1 MHILGIGGDP
11 MPKRRFRRPLRCRF
25 RLPRLTAFQSVLL
38 SIGAIFLSFL
48 ILLIPAT
55 RYFHTLT
62 GAMALSDATDRIT
75 KTVNDIVEEKMRD
88 PAQEY
93 SRFINLEKNS
103 TGGIAAIVTDMTQ
116 VNTLAS
122 ELMNSV
128 VMASEQG
135 ELDLEIPLG
144 NLLGSGFLLGRG
156 PDVPVKVTMLT
167 SSGTRFR
174 NELTEAG
181 INQTKHQL
189 LLELLVDIDVLL
201 PWEIL
206 STQVVVEVLVAET
219 VIVGQVPQTY
229 VSFGE

>member
-1 MHILGIGGDP
+1 
-11 MPKRRFRRPLRCRF
+11 MPKKRIRRPLRCRI
-25 RLPRLTAFQSVLL
+25 RPLQLTTFQSLLL
-38 SIGAIFLSFL
+38 SFSVLSVAFLTF
-48 ILLIPAT
+48 LIPAT

-62 GAMALSDATDRIT
+62 GAMALSDATDLIT

-93 SRFINLEKNS
+93 SRFINLERNS
-103 TGGIAAIVTDMTQ
+103 TGGVAAIVTDMTQ
-116 VNTLAS
+116 VNALAS

-135 ELDLEIPLG
+135 ELDLAIPLG

-167 SSGTRFR
+167 SSSTRFR

-189 LLELLVDIDVLL
+189 LLELVVDIDVLL

-206 STQVVVEVLVAET
+206 SGQVIVEVLVAET
-219 VIVGQVPQTY
+219 IIVGQVPETY

>member
-1 MHILGIGGDP
+1 

-48 ILLIPAT
+48 ILLIPAS

-88 PAQEY
+88 PALEY